1 VAILARTATAPGA
14 ARHPPQGGH
23 IPTGVHEIDAASQGP
38 LARVLL
44 AIARRTGLTP
54 NGLTLIGFAGVCAVG
69 VLIVTRQWV
78 LAGFLYVAFSLGD
91 SLDGTLARATGRASR
106 FGAFLDST
114 LDRLAEGVI
123 LGALGITFALDGNG
137 WAVGACFVALSAS
150 FLVSYSRARSEGL
163 GIDSNKGG
171 LTGRPERLVLT
182 GAGIFLGSLGSVLE
196 FTIVVLAALSLFT
209 MLQRIW
215 HIRGVLERAAPAR
228 APTGACPGA
237 GPGPPRGSG
246 PAPEGQS

>member
-1 VAILARTATAPGA
+1 LHEVEAGGGT
-14 ARHPPQGGH
+14 PPQG
-23 IPTGVHEIDAASQGP
+23 V
-38 LARVLL
+38 LARGLL
-44 AIARRTGLTP
+44 AVARRTGLTP
-54 NGLTLIGFAGVCAVG
+54 NALTLIGFGGVCAVG
-69 VLIVTRQWV
+69 ALIIARQWV

-123 LGALGITFALDGNG
+123 LGALGVTFAVDGNG

-182 GAGIFLGSLGSVLE
+182 GAGIFMGSLGSVLE
-196 FTIVVLAALSLFT
+196 VTVVVIAALSLVT

-215 HIRGVLERAAPAR
+215 HIHRALEGPGAAAP
-228 APTGACPGA
+228 PG
-237 GPGPPRGSG
+237 G
-246 PAPEGQS
+246 PAAP